1 MSMKLP
7 ITGQKLEPSFA
18 AFRPNRQKPKTGML
32 LHYDND
38 SILTLSL
45 VAAQASKLS
54 AAAPSVQAVAPAS
67 KLSATVPSAQGA
79 AMVQERSPATPMLD
93 WPRTLEA
100 SGAELKS
107 ADGHF
112 VAARLASASR
122 QSQPPVP
129 DAHPGS
135 RISAMRPPGTIGQ
148 DQAAIGFDAAPAQ
161 VTVGATADGKA
172 RSARPLSAA
181 DKVKHNLYKI
191 RPSSAIGSRTRQQS
205 MPSLPRASGSVRAA
219 DTCEHTTEEAQVLH
233 NELLKQVATP
243 LRQSS
248 AELAAAY
255 HAAAL
260 SLTKAANQRSR
271 SREKVPANLE
281 MRRQRSVPTLSL
293 LNLSRPYSACR
304 STMCW

>member
-129 DAHPGS
+129 DAHAGS
-135 RISAMRPPGTIGQ
+135 RISAMRPPCTIGQ
-148 DQAAIGFDAAPAQ
+148 DHAAIGFDAAPAQ

-181 DKVKHNLYKI
+181 DKVKHNLSRI

-205 MPSLPRASGSVRAA
+205 MPSLRAA

-233 NELLKQVATP
+233 NELIKQVATP